1 MVCRFTL
8 VDLLCAVAEWTV
20 GTLVGIAVFTHMLL
34 LRLACSG
41 AATALP
47 AAPRAC
53 AYCPAL
59 TGRLSATMVALLLLP
74 ARHWLRNNS
83 AGHTHTIR
91 QLTMEAN
98 PDMCKSLQLC
108 GPVLPDAGSPFTPCD
123 APFARCGSLW
133 TANNGTS
140 AACHSAGPVAAVFSG
155 ITEPTSVWC
164 GVDFI
169 FVLLG
174 ELWAEV
180 SRDFVRVRAAVMSY
194 NWMEICSVQHLLR
207 VVQLAV
213 NPCSTTSTSMFLCMI
228 YILVILGVLAAGFL
242 AGRACFAGVFG
253 LYDSSARN
261 LYMELALASVILYGL
276 GVIHTTKDRPTLG

>member
-1 MVCRFTL
+1 
-8 VDLLCAVAEWTV
+8 
-20 GTLVGIAVFTHMLL
+20 MLL

-74 ARHWLRNNS
+74 ARHWLRINS
-83 AGHTHTIR
+83 AGHAHVAR

-174 ELWAEV
+174 KLWAEV

-207 VVQLAV
+207 
-213 NPCSTTSTSMFLCMI
+213 
-228 YILVILGVLAAGFL
+228 
-242 AGRACFAGVFG
+242 
-253 LYDSSARN
+253 DSSATGCQSV
-261 LYMELALASVILYGL
+261 LYDLNIHVSMHDLHPCDPWSLSCRIFGGEGVLCERLRSV
-276 GVIHTTKDRPTLG
+276 